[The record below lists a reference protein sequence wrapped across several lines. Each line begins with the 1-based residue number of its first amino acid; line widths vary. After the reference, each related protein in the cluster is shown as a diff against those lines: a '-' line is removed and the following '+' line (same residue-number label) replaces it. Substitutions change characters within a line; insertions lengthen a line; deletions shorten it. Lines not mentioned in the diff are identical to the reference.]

1 MSGINYHNL
10 AARPYYLP
18 SIKCIFISHQ
28 KQDSSAAKMIAD
40 YLIAAGVNVY
50 FDEYDNTLD
59 LTNPASV
66 VAGIKDGL
74 NHSTHLLVLLS
85 QNALQSMWIPWEVG
99 YAYDSKTI
107 ISLTLKEISSY
118 ELPEYLQITRIIRG
132 TNSLNELISEILN
145 NSQFTLTY
153 ETKVFDASRPNHP
166 LDSILTWNK

>member
-1 MSGINYHNL
+1 MSGINFHNL
-10 AARPYYLP
+10 STRPYYLP
-18 SIKCIFISHQ
+18 SIKCVFISHQ
-28 KQDSSAAKMIAD
+28 KRDSSAAKMIAD

-59 LTNPASV
+59 LTNPTSV

-74 NHSTHLLVLLS
+74 NHSSHLLVLLS
-85 QNALQSMWIPWEVG
+85 QSALQSKWIPWEVG
-99 YAYDSKTI
+99 YAYDTKKI

-132 TNSLNELISEILN
+132 TNSLNELISEILG

-153 ETKVFDASRPNHP
+153 ETRAFAASIPNHP
-166 LDSILTWNK
+166 LDSILIWNK